1 MRGLGGLIRLERW
14 QLDEKRRALADLERL
29 REDLSGQS
37 ERLQDDLE
45 RELDA
50 AADTVEGRDG
60 LDRYL
65 SVMRERRERL
75 MSSIEEV
82 EASIEVSRATV
93 GEAFERVKSI
103 EQAEERRQ
111 RRLTRERERRD
122 AARETEVGLAMH
134 RAKSSA

>member
-75 MSSIEEV
+75 MRSIEEV
-82 EASIEVSRATV
+82 EASIEESRTTV
-93 GEAFERVKSI
+93 AEAFERVKSI
-103 EQAEERRQ
+103 EASEERRQ
-111 RRLTRERERRD
+111 RRLARERERRD